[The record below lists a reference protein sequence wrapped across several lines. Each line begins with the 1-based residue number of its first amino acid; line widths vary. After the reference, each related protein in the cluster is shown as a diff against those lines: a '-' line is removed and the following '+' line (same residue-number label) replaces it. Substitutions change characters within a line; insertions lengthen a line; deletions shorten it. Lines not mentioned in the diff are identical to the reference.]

1 MIAYVTVDGDAVK
14 LDKDA
19 EALVARGL
27 LNDRLH
33 RSGTIVSIR
42 ERMTLEEIAAM
53 TDEKAIAKEYAKEE
67 RRFYAPS
74 SSANIVYRETVDR
87 NEARDDSFGDEA
99 TETMVGKAEEYLA
112 ALRDYCKANG
122 IKAHLAET
130 VVALS
135 ACTRKPG
142 HKYPYSM
149 KELGGILNCSH
160 QSAQVR
166 YETYLKHETAVKQI
180 AESVFAL

>member
-1 MIAYVTVDGDAVK
+1 MGAYVTELGDVVHGDQAT
-14 LDKDA
+14 LLADIPG
-19 EALVARGL
+19 AR
-27 LNDRLH
+27 RLH
-33 RSGTIVSIR
+33 KS
-42 ERMTLEEIAAM
+42 LEEVAKM
-53 TDEKAIAKEYAKEE
+53 TDEKAIAKEYASQE

-74 SSANIVYRETVDR
+74 SSRIIYRETVDR
-87 NEARDDSFGDEA
+87 NEAHDDASSLKA
-99 TETMVGKAEEYLA
+99 SETMVGKAEEYLS

-142 HKYPYSM
+142 CKYPYSM
-149 KELGGILNCSH
+149 QELGGVLNCSH

-166 YETYLKHETAVKQI
+166 YETYLTHEAAVKQI
-180 AESVFAL
+180 AETVLVAH

>member
-1 MIAYVTVDGDAVK
+1 MGRKRDALTIAQVAV
-14 LDKDA
+14 L
-19 EALVARGL
+19 
-27 LNDRLH
+27 
-33 RSGTIVSIR
+33 S
-42 ERMTLEEIAAM
+42 
-53 TDEKAIAKEYAKEE
+53 DEKAIAKEYAKQE

-74 SSANIVYRETVDR
+74 SSSNVLYRETVDR

-112 ALRDYCKANG
+112 ALRTYCKEQG

-142 HKYPYSM
+142 YKYPYSM
-149 KELGGILNCSH
+149 KELGGVLNCSH

-166 YETYLKHETAVKQI
+166 YETYLKHEATVKAL